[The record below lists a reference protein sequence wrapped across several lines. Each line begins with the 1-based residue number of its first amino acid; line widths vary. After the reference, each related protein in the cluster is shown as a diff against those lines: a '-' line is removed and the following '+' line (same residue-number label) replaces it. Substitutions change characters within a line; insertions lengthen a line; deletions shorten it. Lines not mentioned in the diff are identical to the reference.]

1 MLDSPTLFTSASALP
16 ACCCCRLF
24 PLWRCSIV
32 ALLLLLLSCCFS
44 TLPYSL
50 VAVLMTTRRRG
61 IIMTRC
67 CCRSSAQGEGGGDDE
82 YQCPSRCGHCE
93 LIAAN
98 WIVRCPMRMYRCRS
112 GMRMPMLLLARLLRL
127 ASSNAAEIRSCRSLR
142 TLCGAM
148 DDNASSIR

>member
-1 MLDSPTLFTSASALP
+1 MNVNAGLSNSLHLCLCAPCMLLLPTI
-16 ACCCCRLF
+16 
-24 PLWRCSIV
+24 SIV
-32 ALLLLLLSCCFS
+32 ALLLLLSCCFS

-112 GMRMPMLLLARLLRL
+112 GMRMPMLPLARLLRL